1 MVRECMDPR
10 GTPVTARRRFQDP
23 APNGYV
29 SPTMQPQIP
38 RATVARLPRY
48 LRYLETVADS
58 LPTVSSEDIA
68 DGAGAT
74 AAQVRKDLSHLG
86 TLGTRGV
93 GYDPAALRDLLAR
106 ALGLSGSLRVAL
118 VGAGNLGSA
127 LANYGGFASRG
138 FEIVAL
144 YDVDPD
150 LIGTSIHDVDVRPL
164 RQLVEDSTE
173 EPFAVGIIATPAH
186 AAQEVADLL
195 VEAGVGSILNF
206 APTMV
211 RTKDDTAVRQVDLA
225 TELQIL
231 AYYRHR

>member
-1 MVRECMDPR
+1 
-10 GTPVTARRRFQDP
+10 
-23 APNGYV
+23 
-29 SPTMQPQIP
+29 MQQQIP

-48 LRYLETVADS
+48 LRYLEDVAGTTS
-58 LPTVSSEDIA
+58 TVSSEDIA
-68 DGAGAT
+68 HGAGAT

-93 GYDPAALRDLLAR
+93 GYDPLALRDLLAR
-106 ALGLSGSLRVAL
+106 ALGLSGHLRVAL

-127 LANYGGFASRG
+127 LANYEGFSSRG
-138 FEIVAL
+138 FEIIAL

-150 LIGTSIHDVDVRPL
+150 LVGTTIHDVEVRPL
-164 RQLVEDSTE
+164 DRLVGDGQET
-173 EPFAVGIIATPAH
+173 PFAVGIIATPAD

-195 VEAGVGSILNF
+195 VKAGVGSILNF

-211 RTKDDTAVRQVDLA
+211 RTDDDTAVRQVDLA

-231 AYYRHR
+231 AYYRRR